1 MGATDRPGPARRSI
15 GRSPGDEDQAEVA
28 AFAPPVEPEPPDV
41 DPAPEAEL
49 LDDDDDEDVDDDEE
63 EESDEELELSGVED
77 ELELSLEDSE
87 AGDAGLVLDE
97 DPRLSVL

>member
-1 MGATDRPGPARRSI
+1 M
-15 GRSPGDEDQAEVA
+15 
-28 AFAPPVEPEPPDV
+28 
-41 DPAPEAEL
+41 
-49 LDDDDDEDVDDDEE
+49 
-63 EESDEELELSGVED
+63 ED